1 MIYVPKFY
9 PFSETQILLLYF
21 FYLFIYLSIALMEW
35 KRNPILAHTIN
46 LKQVHNYRNKTIK
59 RTNSKR
65 VKYNTRTYF
74 TVQYAN
80 TRN

>member
-21 FYLFIYLSIALMEW
+21 FLIYLSIALMEW
-35 KRNPILAHTIN
+35 KRSPILAHTIN
-46 LKQVHNYRNKTIK
+46 YRNKTLK

-80 TRN
+80 TRNW